1 MENQVIHQNRIRQVF
16 FLLIIVFLGILLFLE
31 LYTFLPALLGI
42 SAKSK
47 SNNPGDAAR
56 EAAYRRGLMIGS
68 LMEQARETQ
77 HADPQHILEQ
87 VVIDQTIIEHLQH
100 QNDHKTSGKE
110 RHHP

>member
-1 MENQVIHQNRIRQVF
+1 MDTGILITVMIVGLL
-16 FLLIIVFLGILLFLE
+16 FLLIF
-31 LYTFLPALLGI
+31 FLPALLGI